1 MTLWIYYASIRIK
14 LIKLVRNRLPKSFNS
29 LKLKNLWIANTF
41 QIELLKHKNLSDI
54 NIYGFSETANE
65 YWSKLKECLQKST
78 TSTLQHS
85 RKCAIWVEATVQ
97 LSENAAKT

>member
-65 YWSKLKECLQKST
+65 YWSQPKKESAASMLGYT
-78 TSTLQHS
+78 S
-85 RKCAIWVEATVQ
+85 RKCASWISTIQ
-97 LSENAAKT
+97 LPKKH